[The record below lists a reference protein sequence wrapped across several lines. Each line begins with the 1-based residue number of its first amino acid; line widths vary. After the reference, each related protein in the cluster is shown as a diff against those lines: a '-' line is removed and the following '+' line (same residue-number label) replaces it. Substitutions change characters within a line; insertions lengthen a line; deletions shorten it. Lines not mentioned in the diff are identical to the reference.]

1 MHLEKTLATWSK
13 TSYYC
18 HSVEKKIES
27 CSASTCSLSSL
38 ALSAFDSDHQTSL
51 FHWLNWQQLSLSDPS
66 MQLTIDPNSKVAGH
80 AILQIFFFCYF
91 SSHNEWN
98 TWSLLLIWWS
108 TQPVDRIWI
117 IWWRFLKHQHGYW
130 FKISPWIMIIL
141 MIFKKWSLSTFVT
154 CAQTGVMHGF
164 VLSEA
169 RCPLYF
175 SYFFGFFP

>member
-1 MHLEKTLATWSK
+1 
-13 TSYYC
+13 
-18 HSVEKKIES
+18 
-27 CSASTCSLSSL
+27 
-38 ALSAFDSDHQTSL
+38 
-51 FHWLNWQQLSLSDPS
+51 

-141 MIFKKWSLSTFVT
+141 MIFKKWSLSTLS
-154 CAQTGVMHGF
+154 H
-164 VLSEA
+164 VL
-169 RCPLYF
+169 RLVLCMDLYCLKQDAPCIF
-175 SYFFGFFP
+175 HIFLVSFHRKVWCWDLNLNLNWLASLAWPCRPCQGPKHIHLRSWRWKNGS